1 MVCNSGIPERASEQV
16 FYQLMRDILS
26 GALRSRDPL
35 SERDLVARFGVSR
48 TPAREAVKRL
58 LVMGFLTIGPKGIPV
73 VRDVSREEVE
83 ELYAL
88 RIEVERFA
96 ATLTVRHMTQEEIA
110 LLETIARRFE
120 KAVDEQDLTKMLDI
134 KAEFHSVTAKATRN
148 RWLAQILTELRE
160 KAYVVRCAI
169 WQDPGQGR
177 NTIKVHAEMIE
188 ALRRRDLQRYRKLH
202 LDHIL
207 GPLNSY
213 LSRLLPSALQPAPVV
228 SLSERTKTDKMTRVK
243 GLVGTTSAGDPQ
255 PIARR
260 RRSG

>member
-1 MVCNSGIPERASEQV
+1 MNTASDQV

-48 TPAREAVKRL
+48 TPVREAVKRL
-58 LVMGFLTIGPKGIPV
+58 LVTGFLTVGPKGIPV
-73 VRDVSREEVE
+73 VRDVSRQEVE
-83 ELYAL
+83 ELYVL
-88 RIEVERFA
+88 RIEMEKYA
-96 ATLTVRHMTQEEIA
+96 ATLTVRHINQQEIA
-110 LLETIARRFE
+110 LLESIARRFE

-160 KAYVVRCAI
+160 KAYVVRCTI

-177 NTIKVHAEMIE
+177 NTIKAHSEMIE
-188 ALRRRDLQRYRKLH
+188 ALRRRDLRRYRKLH

-213 LSRLLPSALQPAPVV
+213 LNRLLPSTLQPARVV
-228 SLSERTKTDKMTRVK
+228 PFSRRTKAEKKDSSRVNW
-243 GLVGTTSAGDPQ
+243 Q
-255 PIARR
+255 
-260 RRSG
+260 RSSRSS

>member
-1 MVCNSGIPERASEQV
+1 MVSHIGIPRASEQV
-16 FYQLMRDILS
+16 FYQLLRDILS

-58 LVMGFLTIGPKGIPV
+58 LVMGFLTVGPKGIPV

-88 RIEVERFA
+88 RVEMEKFA
-96 ATLTVRHMTQEEIA
+96 AALTVRHISQVEIA

-148 RWLAQILTELRE
+148 RWLSQILTDLRE
-160 KAYVVRCAI
+160 KAYVVRCTI

-177 NTIKVHAEMIE
+177 NTIKVHSEMIE
-188 ALRRRDLQRYRKLH
+188 ALRRRDLQRYRNLH

-213 LSRLLPSALQPAPVV
+213 LSRLLPSALRPARVV
-228 SLSERTKTDKMTRVK
+228 SLSGRTKADKLKVRRPIGGIST
-243 GLVGTTSAGDPQ
+243 GDSRPMV
-255 PIARR
+255 RR
-260 RRSG
+260 RRSE